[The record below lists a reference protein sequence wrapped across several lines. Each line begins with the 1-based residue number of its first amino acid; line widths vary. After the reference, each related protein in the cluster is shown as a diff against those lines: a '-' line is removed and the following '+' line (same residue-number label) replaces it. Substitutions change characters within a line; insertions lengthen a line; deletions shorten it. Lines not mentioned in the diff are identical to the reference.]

1 MVLEEISRL
10 STKLNQLLQ
19 FSRPA
24 VRGRDVPSVSDSAT
38 VLREVVG
45 VLRPEADRRGISIR
59 LELATE
65 TIPVAVGPEAL
76 NDIFSNLVVN
86 ALEATT
92 SGGAIS
98 AVISTSNGTCLVNI
112 EDDGPGIPIA
122 VREKFFSRFS
132 PRNRRERVW
141 VWPLWRAALPSAME
155 NLRGKVQFETD
166 AARDLK
172 SVCPLLR
179 RLYEDNSDRGR

>member
-1 MVLEEISRL
+1 MRL
-10 STKLNQLLQ
+10 KQLLQ
-19 FSRPA
+19 EAPFPRSSLPPTAR
-24 VRGRDVPSVSDSAT
+24 VWST
-38 VLREVVG
+38 LR
-45 VLRPEADRRGISIR
+45 
-59 LELATE
+59 TM
-65 TIPVAVGPEAL
+65 
-76 NDIFSNLVVN
+76 
-86 ALEATT
+86 
-92 SGGAIS
+92 
-98 AVISTSNGTCLVNI
+98 
-112 EDDGPGIPIA
+112 
-122 VREKFFSRFS
+122 VREFRSPSAKKFFSRFS